1 MEEEVRKDI
10 ASLSDKEMQKLLRKE
25 SPELLVMLPDL
36 QKKLRTLVEEIQP
49 QVNSSQKD
57 PATLPD
63 GRPLSSL
70 GKQIVDCQTQVQ
82 LNYCMMLLSYML
94 LKSDKQDV
102 KEHPIMSLLVKS
114 RYVLHYMLFA
124 SSYSYSISNHMFIHR
139 AMADQM
145 NDIQTKLLP
154 ALAKRD
160 TSSSTTSEEGGEE
173 EGLKKKKKKGAKG
186 TKHSHREEGEE
197 DYMGDEID
205 REEEEEEEEKGLLY
219 DPALL

>member
-36 QKKLRTLVEEIQP
+36 QKKLRTLAEEIQP

-57 PATLPD
+57 PASLPD

-70 GKQIVDCQTQVQ
+70 GKQVIDCQAQVQ

-102 KEHPIMSLLVKS
+102 KEHPIMPLLVKS
-114 RYVLHYMLFA
+114 RYVFSLFQFLLF
-124 SSYSYSISNHMFIHR
+124 SFSFIF
-139 AMADQM
+139 
-145 NDIQTKLLP
+145 
-154 ALAKRD
+154 
-160 TSSSTTSEEGGEE
+160 
-173 EGLKKKKKKGAKG
+173 
-186 TKHSHREEGEE
+186 
-197 DYMGDEID
+197 DE
-205 REEEEEEEEKGLLY
+205 
-219 DPALL
+219 

>member
-36 QKKLRTLVEEIQP
+36 QKKLHALAEEIQP

-70 GKQIVDCQTQVQ
+70 GKQVVDCQAQVQ

-94 LKSDKQDV
+94 LKSD
-102 KEHPIMSLLVKS
+102 
-114 RYVLHYMLFA
+114 
-124 SSYSYSISNHMFIHR
+124 
-139 AMADQM
+139 
-145 NDIQTKLLP
+145 
-154 ALAKRD
+154 
-160 TSSSTTSEEGGEE
+160 
-173 EGLKKKKKKGAKG
+173 
-186 TKHSHREEGEE
+186 
-197 DYMGDEID
+197 
-205 REEEEEEEEKGLLY
+205 
-219 DPALL
+219 